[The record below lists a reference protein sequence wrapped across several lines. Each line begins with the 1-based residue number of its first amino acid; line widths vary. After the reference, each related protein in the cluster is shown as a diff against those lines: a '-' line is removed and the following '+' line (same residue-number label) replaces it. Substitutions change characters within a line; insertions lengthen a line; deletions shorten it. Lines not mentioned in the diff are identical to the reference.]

1 MCVFELHFP
10 IPLSLTPSTT
20 TTIAWE
26 QLGRFLPSHRTFW
39 FGKISGLSLL
49 LDLNPRICN
58 SKAEWYFHQKDCS
71 LEEVDFLITLWPLF
85 HFAQNTE
92 FTVFFH
98 PVKNTFTNDVNL
110 HSHKIDCSRT
120 FELNLHQQFF
130 LTHFIQCYIY

>member
-1 MCVFELHFP
+1 MCIWAALPNP
-10 IPLSLTPSTT
+10 IIFNTKYDNNNCLGATWTFLTKSQN
-20 TTIAWE
+20 ILIW
-26 QLGRFLPSHRTFW
+26 
-39 FGKISGLSLL
+39 KISGLSLL
-49 LDLNPRICN
+49 LDLNPRICH

-71 LEEVDFLITLWPLF
+71 LEVDFLITLWPLF